1 MQTKSPDTLTGNRIP
16 IRNPS
21 QTSLLF
27 SRNERGE
34 DSLTLFVKV
43 LKYLWSQKISLL
55 KYDSPLFLLFFLNYT
70 IRVTW
75 RKQAVT
81 LVRLDEGMRHETLYV
96 P

>member
-43 LKYLWSQKISLL
+43 LKYLWSRMISLL
-55 KYDSPLFLLFFLNYT
+55 KHDSPLFLLFFLNYT